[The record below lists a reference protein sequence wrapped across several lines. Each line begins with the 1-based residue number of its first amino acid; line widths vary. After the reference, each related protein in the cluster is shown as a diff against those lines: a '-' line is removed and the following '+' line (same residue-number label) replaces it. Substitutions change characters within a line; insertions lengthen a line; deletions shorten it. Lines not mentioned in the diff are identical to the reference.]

1 MLHKSHCFVCIVVNL
16 PKPMIG
22 LDAFSFWGPS
32 WSLAIIDHNCTH
44 CLKLTLH
51 YPYYCCFQLMYLIL
65 RLVWGSHYWLH
76 SQSYSWEDEI
86 NESNPFCLEREREM
100 DLPPPVPFA
109 INASSTSSAPTATFT
124 ILTSIEIVSDQP
136 SSCIVYKT
144 LLLLKTP
151 SK

>member
-1 MLHKSHCFVCIVVNL
+1 
-16 PKPMIG
+16 
-22 LDAFSFWGPS
+22 
-32 WSLAIIDHNCTH
+32 
-44 CLKLTLH
+44 
-51 YPYYCCFQLMYLIL
+51 
-65 RLVWGSHYWLH
+65 
-76 SQSYSWEDEI
+76 
-86 NESNPFCLEREREM
+86 M